1 MKLRSSLGYVGILF
15 ATSMLV
21 SFPMSARAAGKP
33 MGATKAD
40 SASRKVSKVPKCG
53 LVGSWRGNITIP
65 DGADGVSTM
74 VVLQFSE
81 SGHKVAL
88 KGAANDKPLA
98 IANATTSCTEFSFVL
113 PQGHVPVTFSGKL
126 SDDGQTVSGSAKR
139 QDLTTSW
146 SLRRP

>member
-1 MKLRSSLGYVGILF
+1 MKLSFSLRWAGVLF
-15 ATSMLV
+15 ATFILV
-21 SFPMSARAAGKP
+21 SIPMSARAADKP
-33 MGATKAD
+33 LGAANAD
-40 SASRKVSKVPKCG
+40 SGPRGVNKIPKCG

-88 KGAANDKPLA
+88 KGAANNKPLA
-98 IANATTSCTEFSFVL
+98 IANATTSCIEFSFVL
-113 PQGHVPVTFSGKL
+113 PQGDVPVTFSGKL

-146 SLRRP
+146 SLRRL